1 MITRTAVLYSG
12 LIHTVIAVVLIIGTP
27 VDNRQPRV
35 SNSERSVKAVIV
47 KEDLLVAEVRRIK
60 EVENREK
67 REKERELNALK
78 KQLIELKNKSKNE
91 RNVIEVLQS
100 EKNQIA
106 KESKQAQKRRKV
118 ELEKAAEARQ
128 KAVEENIRLE
138 NAAKAR
144 QKAESLREISERKA
158 AKAQRVLAE
167 MELLAEISSEEA
179 SEEFVEQS
187 LQDAELI
194 DKYATAIKSKVLENY
209 KILAGQEGLECTLR
223 ITLIRDGN
231 VAGIE
236 VIKSS
241 NNASFDRLAEVAVR
255 KVAPFP
261 VPDEERVFN
270 KMRVISFVFRP

>member
-12 LIHTVIAVVLIIGTP
+12 LIHAVIAVVLIIGMP

-128 KAVEENIRLE
+128 KAVEENTRLE
-138 NAAKAR
+138 KAAKAR
-144 QKAESLREISERKA
+144 QKAESLREVSERKA

>member
-12 LIHTVIAVVLIIGTP
+12 LIHAVIAVVLVISMP
-27 VDNRQPRV
+27 VDNRQSRI
-35 SNSERSVKAVIV
+35 SNSERSIKAVIV

-67 REKERELNALK
+67 RKKERELSALK

-128 KAVEENIRLE
+128 KTVEENIRLE

-179 SEEFVEQS
+179 SEEFVEQV

>member
-12 LIHTVIAVVLIIGTP
+12 LIHAVIAVVLIIGMP

-106 KESKQAQKRRKV
+106 KESKQAQKRRKF

-128 KAVEENIRLE
+128 KVVEENKRLE

-144 QKAESLREISERKA
+144 QKAESLREMSERKA

-187 LQDAELI
+187 LQDADLI

-261 VPDEERVFN
+261 VPDEERIFN

>member
-1 MITRTAVLYSG
+1 MITRKAALYSG
-12 LIHTVIAVVLIIGTP
+12 LFHAAIAVVLMIGMP
-27 VDNRQPRV
+27 VDKRHLSAP
-35 SNSERSVKAVIV
+35 SSDRSIKAVIV

-106 KESKQAQKRRKV
+106 KESQQAQKRRKV

-128 KAVEENIRLE
+128 KAVEEKIRLE
-138 NAAKAR
+138 KAAKAR
-144 QKAESLREISERKA
+144 QKAESLRAVSERKA

-167 MELLAEISSEEA
+167 MELLAEISSEET
-179 SEEFVEQS
+179 SEEFVKQS
-187 LQDAELI
+187 VQDAELI
-194 DKYATAIKSKVLENY
+194 DKYAAAIKTKVIENY

-231 VAGIE
+231 VAGVE

-261 VPDEERVFN
+261 VPEDERIFN

>member
-12 LIHTVIAVVLIIGTP
+12 LIHAVIAVVLIIGMP

-144 QKAESLREISERKA
+144 QKAESLREVSERKA

-261 VPDEERVFN
+261 APDEERVFN

>member
-67 REKERELNALK
+67 RKKERELSALK

-128 KAVEENIRLE
+128 KTVEENIRLE

-179 SEEFVEQS
+179 SEEFVEQV

>member
-1 MITRTAVLYSG
+1 MITKKAVFYSG
-12 LIHTVIAVVLIIGTP
+12 LFHAVIAVVLIIGMP
-27 VDNRQPRV
+27 IDNRELRI
-35 SNSERSVKAVIV
+35 SKGERSVKAVIV
-47 KEDLLVAEVRRIK
+47 KEDLLVAEVQRIK
-60 EVENREK
+60 EIENREK
-67 REKERELNALK
+67 KEKERELNTLK

-91 RNVIEVLQS
+91 RDAIEILQS

-106 KESKQAQKRRKV
+106 KESNQAQRRRKI

-128 KAVEENIRLE
+128 KAVEEKVRLE
-138 NAAKAR
+138 KAAEAR
-144 QKAESLREISERKA
+144 QKAESLRRISEREA

-167 MELLAEISSEEA
+167 MELLAEISSEET
-179 SEEFVEQS
+179 SEEFVKQS
-187 LQDAELI
+187 VQDAELI
-194 DKYATAIKSKVLENY
+194 DKYAAAIKTKVIENY

-231 VAGIE
+231 VAGVE

-261 VPDEERVFN
+261 VPEDERIFN

>member
-12 LIHTVIAVVLIIGTP
+12 LIHSVIAVVLIIGMP

-144 QKAESLREISERKA
+144 QKAESLRAVSERKA

>member
-12 LIHTVIAVVLIIGTP
+12 LIHAVIAVVLIIGMP

-128 KAVEENIRLE
+128 KAVEEKIRLE
-138 NAAKAR
+138 KAAKAR
-144 QKAESLREISERKA
+144 QKAESLRAVSERKA

-167 MELLAEISSEEA
+167 IELLAEISSEEA

>member
-12 LIHTVIAVVLIIGTP
+12 LIHAVIAVVLIIGMP
-27 VDNRQPRV
+27 VDKRQQRV

-47 KEDLLVAEVRRIK
+47 KEDLLVAEVRRMK

-106 KESKQAQKRRKV
+106 KESQQAQKRRKV

-138 NAAKAR
+138 KAAKAR
-144 QKAESLREISERKA
+144 QKAESLREVSERKA
-158 AKAQRVLAE
+158 AKAQRVMAE
-167 MELLAEISSEEA
+167 MELLAEISSEET
-179 SEEFVEQS
+179 SEEFVKQS
-187 LQDAELI
+187 VQDAELI
-194 DKYATAIKSKVLENY
+194 DKYAAAIKTKVIENY

-231 VAGIE
+231 VAGVE

-261 VPDEERVFN
+261 VPEDERIFN

>member
-12 LIHTVIAVVLIIGTP
+12 LIHAVIAVVLIIGMP
-27 VDNRQPRV
+27 VDKRQQRV

-47 KEDLLVAEVRRIK
+47 KEDLLVAEVRRMK

-106 KESKQAQKRRKV
+106 KESQQAQKRRKV

-138 NAAKAR
+138 KAAKAR
-144 QKAESLREISERKA
+144 QKAESLREVSERKA

-167 MELLAEISSEEA
+167 MELLAEISSEET
-179 SEEFVEQS
+179 SEEFVKQS
-187 LQDAELI
+187 VQDAELI
-194 DKYATAIKSKVLENY
+194 DKYAAAIKTKVIENY

-231 VAGIE
+231 VAGVE
-236 VIKSS
+236 VIKYS

-261 VPDEERVFN
+261 VPEDERIFN

>member
-12 LIHTVIAVVLIIGTP
+12 LIHAVIAVVLIIGMP
-27 VDNRQPRV
+27 VDKRQQRV

-47 KEDLLVAEVRRIK
+47 KEDLLVAEVRRME

-106 KESKQAQKRRKV
+106 KESQQAQKRRKV

-138 NAAKAR
+138 KAAKAR
-144 QKAESLREISERKA
+144 QKAESLREVSERKA

-167 MELLAEISSEEA
+167 MELLAEISSEET
-179 SEEFVEQS
+179 SEEFVKQS
-187 LQDAELI
+187 VQDAELI
-194 DKYATAIKSKVLENY
+194 DKYAAAIKTKVIENY

-231 VAGIE
+231 VAGVE

-261 VPDEERVFN
+261 VPEDERIFN

>member
-12 LIHTVIAVVLIIGTP
+12 LIHAVIAVVLIIGMP

-144 QKAESLREISERKA
+144 QKAESLREVSERKA

>member
-1 MITRTAVLYSG
+1 MITKTAVFYSG
-12 LIHTVIAVVLIIGTP
+12 LFHAVIAVVLIIGMP
-27 VDNRQPRV
+27 IDNRELRI
-35 SNSERSVKAVIV
+35 SKGERSVKAVIV
-47 KEDLLVAEVRRIK
+47 KEDLLVAEVQRIK
-60 EVENREK
+60 EIENREK
-67 REKERELNALK
+67 KEKERELNTLK

-91 RNVIEVLQS
+91 RDAIEILQS

-106 KESKQAQKRRKV
+106 KESNQAQKRRKI

-128 KAVEENIRLE
+128 KAVEEKVRLE
-138 NAAKAR
+138 KAAEAR
-144 QKAESLREISERKA
+144 QKAESLREISEREA

-167 MELLAEISSEEA
+167 MELLAEISSEET
-179 SEEFVEQS
+179 SEEFVKQS
-187 LQDAELI
+187 VQDAELI
-194 DKYATAIKSKVLENY
+194 DKYAAAIKTKVIENY

-231 VAGIE
+231 VAGVE

-261 VPDEERVFN
+261 VPEDERIFN

>member
-12 LIHTVIAVVLIIGTP
+12 LIHAVIAVVLIIGMP

-144 QKAESLREISERKA
+144 QKAESLRDVSERKA
-158 AKAQRVLAE
+158 AKAQRVVAE
-167 MELLAEISSEEA
+167 MELLAEISAEEA

-236 VIKSS
+236 VIKS
-241 NNASFDRLAEVAVR
+241 NQ
-255 KVAPFP
+255 
-261 VPDEERVFN
+261 
-270 KMRVISFVFRP
+270 

>member
-12 LIHTVIAVVLIIGTP
+12 LIHAVIAVVLIIGMP
-27 VDNRQPRV
+27 VDKRQQRV

-106 KESKQAQKRRKV
+106 KESKQAQKRRKF

-128 KAVEENIRLE
+128 KVVEENIRLE

-144 QKAESLREISERKA
+144 QKAESLREMSERKA

-187 LQDAELI
+187 LQDADLI

-261 VPDEERVFN
+261 VPEEERIFN

>member
-12 LIHTVIAVVLIIGTP
+12 LIHAVIAVVLIIGMP
-27 VDNRQPRV
+27 VDKRQQRV

-47 KEDLLVAEVRRIK
+47 KEDLLVAEVRRMK

-106 KESKQAQKRRKV
+106 KESQQAQKRRKV

-138 NAAKAR
+138 KAAKAR
-144 QKAESLREISERKA
+144 QKAESLREVSERKA

-167 MELLAEISSEEA
+167 MELLAEISSEET
-179 SEEFVEQS
+179 SEEFVKQS
-187 LQDAELI
+187 VQDAELI
-194 DKYATAIKSKVLENY
+194 DKYAAAIKTKVIENY

-231 VAGIE
+231 VAGVE

-261 VPDEERVFN
+261 VPEDERIFN

>member
-12 LIHTVIAVVLIIGTP
+12 LIHAVIAVVLIIGMP

-106 KESKQAQKRRKV
+106 KESQQAQKRRKV

-144 QKAESLREISERKA
+144 QKAESLRAVSERKA

>member
-12 LIHTVIAVVLIIGTP
+12 LIHAVIAVVLIIGMP
-27 VDNRQPRV
+27 VDNRQQRV
-35 SNSERSVKAVIV
+35 ANSERSVKAVIV

-60 EVENREK
+60 DVENREK

-106 KESKQAQKRRKV
+106 KESQQAQKRRKV

-138 NAAKAR
+138 KAAKAR
-144 QKAESLREISERKA
+144 QKAESLREFSERKA

-167 MELLAEISSEEA
+167 MELLAEISSEET
-179 SEEFVEQS
+179 SEEFVKQS
-187 LQDAELI
+187 VQDAELI
-194 DKYATAIKSKVLENY
+194 DKYAAAIKTKVIENY

-231 VAGIE
+231 VAGVE

-261 VPDEERVFN
+261 VPEDERIFN

>member
-1 MITRTAVLYSG
+1 MITKTAVLYSG
-12 LIHTVIAVVLIIGTP
+12 LFHAVIAIVLLIGMP
-27 VDNRQPRV
+27 ADNRELRI
-35 SNSERSVKAVIV
+35 SNGDRSVKAVIV
-47 KEDLLVAEVRRIK
+47 KEELLVAEVQRIK

-67 REKERELNALK
+67 KEKERELNTLK
-78 KQLIELKNKSKNE
+78 KQLIELKKKSNNE
-91 RNVIEVLQS
+91 RDAIEILQS

-106 KESKQAQKRRKV
+106 KESNQAQKRRKI

-128 KAVEENIRLE
+128 KAVEENMRLE
-138 NAAKAR
+138 KAAEAR
-144 QKAESLREISERKA
+144 QKAESLREISEREA

-167 MELLAEISSEEA
+167 MELLAEINSEET
-179 SEEFVEQS
+179 SEEFVKQS
-187 LQDAELI
+187 VQDAELI
-194 DKYATAIKSKVLENY
+194 DKYAAAIKSKVLEDY

-231 VAGIE
+231 VAGVE

-261 VPDEERVFN
+261 VPEEERIFN
-270 KMRVISFVFRP
+270 KMRIISFVFRP

>member
-12 LIHTVIAVVLIIGTP
+12 LIHAVIAVVLIIGMP

-106 KESKQAQKRRKV
+106 KESKQAQKRRKF

-128 KAVEENIRLE
+128 KVVEENIRLE

-144 QKAESLREISERKA
+144 QKAESLREMSERKA

-187 LQDAELI
+187 LQDADLI

-261 VPDEERVFN
+261 VPDEERIFN

>member
-12 LIHTVIAVVLIIGTP
+12 LIHAVIAVVLIIGMP

-144 QKAESLREISERKA
+144 QKAESLRAVSERKA

-167 MELLAEISSEEA
+167 MELLAEISSEET
-179 SEEFVEQS
+179 SEEFVKQS
-187 LQDAELI
+187 VQDAELI
-194 DKYATAIKSKVLENY
+194 DKYAAAIKTKVIENY

-231 VAGIE
+231 VAGVE

-261 VPDEERVFN
+261 VPEDERIFN

>member
-12 LIHTVIAVVLIIGTP
+12 LIHAVIAVVLIIGMP

-47 KEDLLVAEVRRIK
+47 KEDLLVAEVQRIK
-60 EVENREK
+60 DVENREK

-106 KESKQAQKRRKV
+106 KESQQAQKRRKV

-144 QKAESLREISERKA
+144 QKAESLREVSERNA

-167 MELLAEISSEEA
+167 MELLAEISSEET
-179 SEEFVEQS
+179 SEEFVKQS
-187 LQDAELI
+187 VQDAELI
-194 DKYATAIKSKVLENY
+194 DKYAAAIKTKVIENY

-231 VAGIE
+231 VAGVE

-261 VPDEERVFN
+261 VPEDERIFN

>member
-12 LIHTVIAVVLIIGTP
+12 LIHAVIAVVLIIGMP

-106 KESKQAQKRRKV
+106 KESKQAQKRRKF

-128 KAVEENIRLE
+128 KVVEENIRLE

-144 QKAESLREISERKA
+144 QKAESLREMSERKA

-167 MELLAEISSEEA
+167 VELLAEISSEEA

-187 LQDAELI
+187 LQDADLI

-261 VPDEERVFN
+261 VPDEERIFN